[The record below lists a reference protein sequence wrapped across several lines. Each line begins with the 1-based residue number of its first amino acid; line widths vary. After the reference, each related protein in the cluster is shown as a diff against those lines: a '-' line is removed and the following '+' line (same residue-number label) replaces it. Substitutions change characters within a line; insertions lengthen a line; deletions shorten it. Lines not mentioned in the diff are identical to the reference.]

1 MNREDREGSALSRL
15 ERNPRRASENAFNR
29 LKRSISESG
38 CHQRIIAA
46 KELRVLGGHQR
57 IKALKEPGP
66 KQVPVLV
73 PDKKLSDDQFKRL
86 SIQGKFPFEEWKF
99 DILSSDLCIQELTV
113 FRMPEKWL
121 GARRRGRARD
131 VQPG

>member
-1 MNREDREGSALSRL
+1 VDREDGEGSALSRL
-15 ERNPRRASENAFNR
+15 ERDPCSTSENAFNR

-57 IKALKEPGP
+57 IKALLEPGS
-66 KQVPVLV
+66 KQAPVLV

-86 SIQGKFPFEEWKF
+86 SIQDNFPFEEWNF

-113 FRMPEKWL
+113 FRMPDQGL
-121 GARRRGRARD
+121 GARRKGRARD
-131 VQPG
+131 VEPG